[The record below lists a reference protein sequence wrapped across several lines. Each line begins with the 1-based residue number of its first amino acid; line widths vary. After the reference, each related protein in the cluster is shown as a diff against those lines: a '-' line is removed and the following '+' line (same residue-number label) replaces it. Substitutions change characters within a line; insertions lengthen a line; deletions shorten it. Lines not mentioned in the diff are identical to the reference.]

1 MWVLSKYLLECI
13 DLVMETVFYSVVFA
27 IWYKTKLFLKI
38 FYWTINVLFF
48 YWKIFVQQKL
58 RLLIIVKVSLNIK

>member
-13 DLVMETVFYSVVFA
+13 DLVMETVFYSVVFS
-27 IWYKTKLFLKI
+27 IWFKTKLFFKI

>member
-13 DLVMETVFYSVVFA
+13 ESVVETVFYSVRFA
-27 IWYKTKLFLKI
+27 IWYKTKLFFLI
-38 FYWTINVLFF
+38 FYWTINFLFL

-58 RLLIIVKVSLNIK
+58 CLLIIVKVSLNIK